1 MGPRRE
7 RPAAPAAEGEAPG
20 VLPMSGEAEP
30 ADRRLGDLLRSLE
43 LVDADTLGALL
54 QEARRQRR
62 SLRQLLLAGNYLTL
76 YQMALIEAGNLD
88 GLVLGPAR
96 VIDRLQS
103 GPRETVYRVFDPR
116 RNGEAL
122 LRCLAESEMHD
133 AVHPDEFRQRF
144 AAAAAVRHVHVAA
157 TYEVLEIAGRP
168 AVLQEWLTGLPGSDW
183 PALSSA
189 PGVWFRLLSQAALG
203 LRTAHDAGMV
213 HGALQAAS
221 FVCTPEG
228 VIKLCGLGEPC
239 WLAVAPADAETDAAA
254 DLRALGRIAA
264 GWSASA
270 TAAPRKGKNKAMPEA
285 LEGVLARLTGQAGP
299 PYAGAAE
306 LLEDL
311 DRVSAEAPANATAW
325 ERFVR
330 EVREQAASAA
340 WRRSA

>member
-1 MGPRRE
+1 M
-7 RPAAPAAEGEAPG
+7 
-20 VLPMSGEAEP
+20 
-30 ADRRLGDLLRSLE
+30 
-43 LVDADTLGALL
+43 DADTLAALL

-88 GLVLGPAR
+88 GLVLGPVR

-103 GPRETVYRVFDPR
+103 GPREAVYRVFDPR

-122 LRCLAESEMHD
+122 LRCLAEAEMHD

-189 PGVWFRLLSQAALG
+189 PGVWFRLLSQA
-203 LRTAHDAGMV
+203 
-213 HGALQAAS
+213 GAR
-221 FVCTPEG
+221 
-228 VIKLCGLGEPC
+228 
-239 WLAVAPADAETDAAA
+239 PADGPRRRPGPRGADGGVVRLHAGGRREAVRPGRAALAGRAAA
-254 DLRALGRIAA
+254 AGRRRGRRRRRPAGAGPDRRRLGRVRVGRPAQGQGQGAA
-264 GWSASA
+264 RGAGRRTGPAHRPRPSRPTQARPSCSKTSTASA
-270 TAAPRKGKNKAMPEA
+270 PT
-285 LEGVLARLTGQAGP
+285 
-299 PYAGAAE
+299 
-306 LLEDL
+306 
-311 DRVSAEAPANATAW
+311 APANATAW

-330 EVREQAASAA
+330 EVREQAADAA